1 MRKIFLLALLLLVAS
16 QYSQGQTT
24 NYQVYALFVFNIA
37 KYSSWPEGGGS
48 EIHITVVGK
57 SKAFEEL
64 LKQNGKVVNGSTIKV
79 SQVEDYQDVGQTQII
94 YLSDGKSSVLEDIQK
109 LTHGK
114 PVLIITEREG
124 LFKKGASFSFVVLDN
139 KTLRFDINITELE
152 KRSIKVSKNITTLAN
167 SSI

>member
-1 MRKIFLLALLLLVAS
+1 MRKIFLSTLLIFVSL
-16 QYSQGQTT
+16 QYCQAQTT
-24 NYQVYALFVFNIA
+24 NYQVYALYVFNIA
-37 KYSSWPEGGGS
+37 KYSSWPDVKG

-57 SKAFEEL
+57 SKTFEEL
-64 LKQNGKVVNGSTIKV
+64 LKQNGKVVNGNAIKV
-79 SQVEDYQDVGQTQII
+79 SQVENHEDVGHTQII

-124 LFKKGASFSFVVLDN
+124 LFKKGASFSFIVLDN
-139 KTLRFDINITELE
+139 KTLRFDINLTELE
-152 KRSIKVSKNITTLAN
+152 KRSIKVSKNLSALAN